1 MMASLE
7 STVTIARPVEQVFRF
22 FFEFDQTAASLGIDS
37 VVKEPEGPTGVGTT
51 FHLRNRTRGKVRV
64 STTRFTS
71 IDPDRKIGFDGEVGP
86 LRPKGA
92 YIFEPA
98 AGGTRLTV
106 RVDPNPVGP
115 LKFVSPLVVWIGKR
129 VWDKRLARIK
139 AVLETS
145 AS

>member
-1 MMASLE
+1 MTSLE

-22 FFEFDQTAASLGIDS
+22 FFEFDKNAASLGIDS
-37 VVKEPEGPTGVGTT
+37 VVKEPEGPTAVGTT
-51 FHLRNRTRGKVRV
+51 FHLRERSRGKMREA
-64 STTRFTS
+64 TTRFNS

-92 YIFEPA
+92 YIFEPTA
-98 AGGTRLTV
+98 AGTRLTV

-115 LKFVSPLVVWIGKR
+115 LKFASPLVIRIGKR
-129 VWDKRLARIK
+129 IWDKRLARIK

-145 AS
+145 PS